1 MLLAEKPQVAVSA
14 AGQTSPVPR
23 GGSFFI
29 SCFFG
34 DLICVEITDS
44 QGKLGQMTN
53 LAVTIYEAKFQFII
67 KVLRNIL

>member
-14 AGQTSPVPR
+14 AGQTSPILR
-23 GGSFFI
+23 GDSFFI
-29 SCFFG
+29 SSFG

-44 QGKLGQMTN
+44 HGKLGQMTN